1 MLAFLLVDGF
11 AILVGSWVTNVIP
24 LPLVKLISGA
34 VFLYFGL
41 NTWKC
46 DEEEEESNCDLSPK
60 NALIT
65 GFSMIFLS
73 EWGDKTQIASALFAT
88 EYNPGRV
95 FVGVMA
101 ALFILSIM
109 AIYLGKF
116 LANRVDRRLITRVA
130 AAVFVLIGLSL
141 LLSATSSAFAEIL

>member
-1 MLAFLLVDGF
+1 
-11 AILVGSWVTNVIP
+11 
-24 LPLVKLISGA
+24 
-34 VFLYFGL
+34 
-41 NTWKC
+41 
-46 DEEEEESNCDLSPK
+46 
-60 NALIT
+60 
-65 GFSMIFLS
+65 
-73 EWGDKTQIASALFAT
+73 
-88 EYNPGRV
+88 
-95 FVGVMA
+95 MA